1 MVHRESANLLPKST
15 SISHTLNNLR
25 GFKLAHLNIASIPK
39 HIDQLK
45 VLLLNKPVDIFS
57 ISETRLDDAI
67 SSEEINIP
75 GYEIFRKDRSR
86 TGGGV
91 VLYIRNVFNIFD
103 RSKDV
108 PQNLEAICVEI
119 IKPKAKPFLVTT
131 QCFHNRNP
139 DFLFCRLIFLIFPD
153 IFICN

>member
-1 MVHRESANLLPKST
+1 MISCGTPESANLLPKST

-75 GYEIFRKDRSR
+75 GYEIFRKDR
-86 TGGGV
+86 
-91 VLYIRNVFNIFD
+91 
-103 RSKDV
+103 
-108 PQNLEAICVEI
+108 
-119 IKPKAKPFLVTT
+119 
-131 QCFHNRNP
+131 
-139 DFLFCRLIFLIFPD
+139 
-153 IFICN
+153 